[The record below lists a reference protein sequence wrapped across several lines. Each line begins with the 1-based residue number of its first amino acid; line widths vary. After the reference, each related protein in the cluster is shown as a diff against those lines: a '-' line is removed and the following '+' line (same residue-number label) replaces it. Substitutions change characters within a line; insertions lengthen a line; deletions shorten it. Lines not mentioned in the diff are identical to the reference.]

1 MAVAGERDRASL
13 WGSTGP
19 GPQPVDGHA
28 VERSPG
34 RARPRANCRKGS
46 IIAFEIGN
54 EPDIYGRAS
63 RQNPTSGGRGS
74 RTLPRNISATSYAK
88 AFGSYARAPGRAVR
102 ECRSTRAALAEPAK
116 KPQFWVSKLLASSH
130 PGLSA
135 VTAHRYPYSAC
146 SRPAARTFPTIAR
159 VLSEGATAGLARSVR
174 GAVVISSRSGL
185 PQGLVAHPLPD
196 GMALFARTLVTDP
209 QFVPLRL
216 TTRRSLHIKAW
227 GVRVRATSC
236 MCC

>member
-1 MAVAGERDRASL
+1 M
-13 WGSTGP
+13 
-19 GPQPVDGHA
+19 
-28 VERSPG
+28 
-34 RARPRANCRKGS
+34 
-46 IIAFEIGN
+46 
-54 EPDIYGRAS
+54 
-63 RQNPTSGGRGS
+63 
-74 RTLPRNISATSYAK
+74 
-88 AFGSYARAPGRAVR
+88 
-102 ECRSTRAALAEPAK
+102 
-116 KPQFWVSKLLASSH
+116 
-130 PGLSA
+130 
-135 VTAHRYPYSAC
+135 TAHRYPYSAC

-227 GVRVRATSC
+227 GVRVRGDILHALIDKGSHPLLVGLRLPTVGRASVERLIAPSVRSTSGVTLGGQRLNAQAGWQGKPAAEILAPSTAGYRLTLPRYSAALLSSAC
-236 MCC
+236 GCRPERSEPTTLWRVG

>member
-1 MAVAGERDRASL
+1 MPL
-13 WGSTGP
+13 
-19 GPQPVDGHA
+19 
-28 VERSPG
+28 
-34 RARPRANCRKGS
+34 
-46 IIAFEIGN
+46 
-54 EPDIYGRAS
+54 
-63 RQNPTSGGRGS
+63 
-74 RTLPRNISATSYAK
+74 YA
-88 AFGSYARAPGRAVR
+88 
-102 ECRSTRAALAEPAK
+102 AALAEPAD
-116 KPQFWVSKLLASSH
+116 KPQLGVQAARQLSSRAQRGDRA
-130 PGLSA
+130 P
-135 VTAHRYPYSAC
+135 VPYFAC

-227 GVRVRATSC
+227 GVRVRGDILHVLLIDKGSHPLLVGLHLSTVGRASVERLIAPSVRSTSGVTLGGQRLNAQAGWQGKPAAEILAPSTAGHRLTLPRYSAALLSSAC
-236 MCC
+236 GCRPERSEPTTLWRVG